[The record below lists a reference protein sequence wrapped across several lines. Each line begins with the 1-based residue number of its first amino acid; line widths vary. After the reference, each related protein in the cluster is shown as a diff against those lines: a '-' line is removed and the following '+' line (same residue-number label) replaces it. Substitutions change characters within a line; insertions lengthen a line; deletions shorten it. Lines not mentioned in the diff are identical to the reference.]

1 MTEEE
6 FEINPSNPDPT
17 PSVRVLATLDKL
29 TGDRPFVGCMNERGD
44 VGITSVNFPLAI
56 SARFLGLG
64 NCPSGRADP
73 PDVKVYKSAN
83 DFCAGNSKGKTL
95 EVIFSKLNLYTL
107 MKPGSDL
114 FGEKMIE
121 NITYPFHVNEEVIHK
136 IIKKNEKESSHINM
150 YL

>member
-95 EVIFSKLNLYTL
+95 EVIFSKFNALVKLDFKLPNLDIKSPSLLPPDDPLNSGTL
-107 MKPGSDL
+107 P
-114 FGEKMIE
+114 
-121 NITYPFHVNEEVIHK
+121 
-136 IIKKNEKESSHINM
+136 ESVT
-150 YL
+150 